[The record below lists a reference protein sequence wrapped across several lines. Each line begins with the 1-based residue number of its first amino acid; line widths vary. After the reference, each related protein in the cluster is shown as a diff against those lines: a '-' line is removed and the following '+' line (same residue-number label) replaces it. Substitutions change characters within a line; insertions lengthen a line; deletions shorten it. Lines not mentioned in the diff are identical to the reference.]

1 MSNATTMAASPQADQ
16 TAHDKRTSKEAKK
29 VAYKHNRLSVG
40 GWIVRILF
48 ACLFAFPLIF
58 MVVSSFKPDDE
69 IMADLGSFTAFLPV
83 GHISLDNYAQVFTR
97 VPASTFLMNSVI
109 ITLVTVVL
117 GVIVNSMA
125 AFAIQRLQVRG
136 KKIIFTFILATLM
149 VPFETY
155 AIPLLWWVNQLPRP
169 VVDQFGLYFTRG
181 WIDTLPVQIVPFI
194 ANAFSVYLYMQ
205 YFETIP
211 KDLDEAARVDG
222 AGWFRIYSRIV
233 MPLSGPATA
242 TVVILSFLPMWNQY
256 VWPLMVVQSESLRP
270 VMIGVQYFQQMTTS
284 WGQIM
289 AYSSLITVPII
300 IVFVIFQKQF
310 VSSIASSG
318 VKG

>member
-1 MSNATTMAASPQADQ
+1 MSQTTLQPAGSGSDRKARRKASSEIRKSEY
-16 TAHDKRTSKEAKK
+16 KRN
-29 VAYKHNRLSVG
+29 HLSVW

-48 ACLFAFPLIF
+48 AIIFAFPLIF

-69 IMADLGSFTAFLPV
+69 IMSDLGSLKAFLPV
-83 GHISLDNYAQVFTR
+83 GHISMDNYSQVFTR
-97 VPASTFLMNSVI
+97 VPAGRFLLNSVI
-109 ITLVTVVL
+109 ITVVTVAL

-136 KKIIFTFILATLM
+136 KGIIFTFILATLM

-155 AIPLLWWVNQLPRP
+155 AIPLLWWVNQLPKAQ
-169 VVDQFGLYFTRG
+169 VDQFGLYFTKG
-181 WIDTLPVQIVPFI
+181 WTNTLWVQIIPFV
-194 ANAFSVYLYMQ
+194 ANAFSVYLYIQ

-211 KDLDEAARVDG
+211 RDLDEAARVDG

-256 VWPLMVVQSESLRP
+256 IWPLMVVQSEDLRP

-289 AYSSLITVPII
+289 AYSSVITVPVII
-300 IVFVIFQKQF
+300 IFVLFQKQF
-310 VSSIASSG
+310 VSSIAASG

>member
-1 MSNATTMAASPQADQ
+1 MTIGTASSISV
-16 TAHDKRTSKEAKK
+16 HEDKTLKEK
-29 VAYKHNRLSVG
+29 YRRNRLSIG
-40 GWIVRILF
+40 GWLVRILF

-69 IMADLGSFTAFLPV
+69 IMADLSSVKAFLPTGNV
-83 GHISLDNYAQVFTR
+83 SLDNYAQVFTR
-97 VPASTFLMNSVI
+97 VPAGRFLLNSVF

-117 GVIVNSMA
+117 GVLVNSMA
-125 AFAIQRLQVRG
+125 AFAIQRLNIRF

-155 AIPLLWWVNQLPRP
+155 AIPLLWWINQLPRP
-169 VVDQFGLYFTRG
+169 AIDQFGLYFTRG
-181 WIDTLPVQIVPFI
+181 WMDTLTIQIIPFI

-211 KDLDEAARVDG
+211 KDLDEAAKVDG

-256 VWPLMVVQSESLRP
+256 LWPLMVVQSENNRP

-289 AYSSLITVPII
+289 AYSSLITLPII
-300 IVFVIFQKQF
+300 AVFVIFQRQF
-310 VSSIASSG
+310 VSSIAATG

>member
-1 MSNATTMAASPQADQ
+1 MTIGTASSISVHGNK
-16 TAHDKRTSKEAKK
+16 TKYRR
-29 VAYKHNRLSVG
+29 NRLSIG
-40 GWIVRILF
+40 GWLVRILF

-69 IMADLGSFTAFLPV
+69 IMADLSSVKAFLPTGNV
-83 GHISLDNYAQVFTR
+83 SLDNYAQVFTR
-97 VPASTFLMNSVI
+97 VPAARFLLNSVF
-109 ITLVTVVL
+109 ITLITVVL
-117 GVIVNSMA
+117 GVLINSMA
-125 AFAIQRLQVRG
+125 AFAIQRLNIRF

-155 AIPLLWWVNQLPRP
+155 AIPLLWWINQLPRP
-169 VVDQFGLYFTRG
+169 AIDQFGLYFTRG
-181 WIDTLPVQIVPFI
+181 WMDTLTIQIIPFI

-211 KDLDEAARVDG
+211 KDLDEAAKVDG

-256 VWPLMVVQSESLRP
+256 LWPLMVVQSENNRP

-289 AYSSLITVPII
+289 AYSSLITLPII
-300 IVFVIFQKQF
+300 AVFVIFQRQF
-310 VSSIASSG
+310 VSSIAVTG

>member
-1 MSNATTMAASPQADQ
+1 MTIGTASSISV
-16 TAHDKRTSKEAKK
+16 HEDKTIKEK
-29 VAYKHNRLSVG
+29 YRRNRLSIG
-40 GWIVRILF
+40 GWLVRILF

-69 IMADLGSFTAFLPV
+69 IMADLSSVKAFLPTGNV
-83 GHISLDNYAQVFTR
+83 SLDNYAQVFTR
-97 VPASTFLMNSVI
+97 VPAGRFLLNSVF

-117 GVIVNSMA
+117 GVLVNSMA
-125 AFAIQRLQVRG
+125 AFAIQRLNIRF

-155 AIPLLWWVNQLPRP
+155 AIPLLWWINQLPRP
-169 VVDQFGLYFTRG
+169 AIDQFGLYFTRG
-181 WIDTLPVQIVPFI
+181 WMDTLTIQIIPFI

-211 KDLDEAARVDG
+211 KDLDEAAKVDG

-256 VWPLMVVQSESLRP
+256 LWPLMVVQSENNRP

-289 AYSSLITVPII
+289 AYSSLITLPII
-300 IVFVIFQKQF
+300 AVFVIFQRQF
-310 VSSIASSG
+310 VSSIAATG

>member
-1 MSNATTMAASPQADQ
+1 MTIGTASSISVYGNK
-16 TAHDKRTSKEAKK
+16 TKYRR
-29 VAYKHNRLSVG
+29 NRLSIG
-40 GWIVRILF
+40 GWLVRILF

-69 IMADLGSFTAFLPV
+69 IMADLSSVKAFLPTGNV
-83 GHISLDNYAQVFTR
+83 SLDNYAQVFTR
-97 VPASTFLMNSVI
+97 VPAGRFLLNSVF

-117 GVIVNSMA
+117 GVLVNSMA
-125 AFAIQRLQVRG
+125 AFAIQRLNIRF

-155 AIPLLWWVNQLPRP
+155 AIPLLWWINQLPRP
-169 VVDQFGLYFTRG
+169 AIDQFGLYFTRG
-181 WIDTLPVQIVPFI
+181 WMDTLTIQIIPFI

-211 KDLDEAARVDG
+211 KDLDEAAKVDG

-256 VWPLMVVQSESLRP
+256 LWPLMVVQSENNRP

-289 AYSSLITVPII
+289 AYSSLITLPII
-300 IVFVIFQKQF
+300 AVFVIFQRQF
-310 VSSIASSG
+310 VSSIAATG

>member
-1 MSNATTMAASPQADQ
+1 
-16 TAHDKRTSKEAKK
+16 
-29 VAYKHNRLSVG
+29 
-40 GWIVRILF
+40 
-48 ACLFAFPLIF
+48 

-69 IMADLGSFTAFLPV
+69 IMADLSSVKAFLPTGNV
-83 GHISLDNYAQVFTR
+83 SLDNYAQVFTR
-97 VPASTFLMNSVI
+97 VPAARFLLNSVF
-109 ITLVTVVL
+109 ITLITVVL
-117 GVIVNSMA
+117 GVLINSMA
-125 AFAIQRLQVRG
+125 AFAIQRLNIRF

-155 AIPLLWWVNQLPRP
+155 AIPLLWWINQLPRP
-169 VVDQFGLYFTRG
+169 AIDQFGLYFTRG
-181 WIDTLPVQIVPFI
+181 WMDTLTIQIIPFI

-211 KDLDEAARVDG
+211 KDLDEAAKVDG

-256 VWPLMVVQSESLRP
+256 LWPLMVVQSENNRP

-289 AYSSLITVPII
+289 AYSSLITLPII
-300 IVFVIFQKQF
+300 AVFVIFQRQF
-310 VSSIASSG
+310 VSSIAATG

>member
-1 MSNATTMAASPQADQ
+1 MTIGTASSISV
-16 TAHDKRTSKEAKK
+16 HEDKTIKEK
-29 VAYKHNRLSVG
+29 YRRNRLSIG
-40 GWIVRILF
+40 GWLVRILF

-69 IMADLGSFTAFLPV
+69 IMADLSSVKAFLPTGNV
-83 GHISLDNYAQVFTR
+83 SLDNYAQVFTR
-97 VPASTFLMNSVI
+97 VPAGRFLLNSVF
-109 ITLVTVVL
+109 ITLVTVVF
-117 GVIVNSMA
+117 GVLFNSMA
-125 AFAIQRLQVRG
+125 AVAIKLLNIRF

-155 AIPLLWWVNQLPRP
+155 AIPLLWWINQLPRP
-169 VVDQFGLYFTRG
+169 AIDQFGLYFTRG
-181 WIDTLPVQIVPFI
+181 WMDTLTIQIIPFI

-211 KDLDEAARVDG
+211 KDLDEAAKVDG

-256 VWPLMVVQSESLRP
+256 LWPLMVVQSENNRP

-289 AYSSLITVPII
+289 AYSSLITLPII
-300 IVFVIFQKQF
+300 AVFVIFQRQF
-310 VSSIASSG
+310 VSSIAATG

>member
-1 MSNATTMAASPQADQ
+1 MTIGTASSISVHGNK
-16 TAHDKRTSKEAKK
+16 TKYRR
-29 VAYKHNRLSVG
+29 NRLSIG
-40 GWIVRILF
+40 GWLVRILF

-69 IMADLGSFTAFLPV
+69 IMADLSSVKAFLPTGNV
-83 GHISLDNYAQVFTR
+83 SLDNYAQVFTR
-97 VPASTFLMNSVI
+97 VPAARFLLNSVF
-109 ITLVTVVL
+109 ITLITVVL
-117 GVIVNSMA
+117 GVLINSMA
-125 AFAIQRLQVRG
+125 AFAIQRLNIRF

-155 AIPLLWWVNQLPRP
+155 AIPLLWWINQLPRP
-169 VVDQFGLYFTRG
+169 AIDQFGLYFTRG
-181 WIDTLPVQIVPFI
+181 WMDTLTIQIIPFI
-194 ANAFSVYLYMQ
+194 ANAFSVYLYMH
-205 YFETIP
+205 YFETMP
-211 KDLDEAARVDG
+211 KDLDEAAKVDG

-256 VWPLMVVQSESLRP
+256 LWPLMVVQSENNRP

-289 AYSSLITVPII
+289 AYSSLITLPII
-300 IVFVIFQKQF
+300 AVFVIFQRQF
-310 VSSIASSG
+310 VSSIAVTG

>member
-1 MSNATTMAASPQADQ
+1 MTIGTASSISV
-16 TAHDKRTSKEAKK
+16 HEDKTIKEK
-29 VAYKHNRLSVG
+29 YRRNRLSIG
-40 GWIVRILF
+40 GWLVRILF

-69 IMADLGSFTAFLPV
+69 IMADLSSVKAFLPTGNV
-83 GHISLDNYAQVFTR
+83 SLDNYAQVFTR
-97 VPASTFLMNSVI
+97 VPAGRFLLNSVF

-117 GVIVNSMA
+117 GVLVNSMA
-125 AFAIQRLQVRG
+125 AFAIQRLNIRF

-155 AIPLLWWVNQLPRP
+155 AIPLLWWINQLPRP
-169 VVDQFGLYFTRG
+169 AIDQFGLYFTRG
-181 WIDTLPVQIVPFI
+181 WMDTLTIQIIPFI
-194 ANAFSVYLYMQ
+194 ANAFSVYLYIQ

-211 KDLDEAARVDG
+211 KDLDEAAKVDG

-256 VWPLMVVQSESLRP
+256 LWPLMVVQSENNRP

-289 AYSSLITVPII
+289 AYSSLITLPII
-300 IVFVIFQKQF
+300 AVFVIFQRQF
-310 VSSIASSG
+310 VSSIAATG

>member
-1 MSNATTMAASPQADQ
+1 MTIGTASSISVHGNK
-16 TAHDKRTSKEAKK
+16 TKYRR
-29 VAYKHNRLSVG
+29 NRLSIG
-40 GWIVRILF
+40 GWLVRILF
-48 ACLFAFPLIF
+48 ACLFACPLIF

-69 IMADLGSFTAFLPV
+69 IMADLSSVKAFLPTGNV
-83 GHISLDNYAQVFTR
+83 SLDNYAQVFTR
-97 VPASTFLMNSVI
+97 VPAARFLLNSVF
-109 ITLVTVVL
+109 ITLITVVL
-117 GVIVNSMA
+117 GVLINSMA
-125 AFAIQRLQVRG
+125 AFAIQRLNIRF

-155 AIPLLWWVNQLPRP
+155 AIPLLWWINQLPRP
-169 VVDQFGLYFTRG
+169 AIDQFGLYFTRG
-181 WIDTLPVQIVPFI
+181 WMDTLTIQIIPFI

-211 KDLDEAARVDG
+211 KDLDEAAKVDG

-256 VWPLMVVQSESLRP
+256 LWPLMVVQSENNRP

-289 AYSSLITVPII
+289 AYSSLITLPII
-300 IVFVIFQKQF
+300 AVFVIFQRQF
-310 VSSIASSG
+310 VSSIAATG

>member
-1 MSNATTMAASPQADQ
+1 MTIGTASSISVHGNK
-16 TAHDKRTSKEAKK
+16 TKYRR
-29 VAYKHNRLSVG
+29 NRLSIG
-40 GWIVRILF
+40 GWLVRILF
-48 ACLFAFPLIF
+48 ACLFALPLIF

-69 IMADLGSFTAFLPV
+69 IMADLSSVKAFLPTGNV
-83 GHISLDNYAQVFTR
+83 SLDNYAQVFTR
-97 VPASTFLMNSVI
+97 VPAARFLLNSVF
-109 ITLVTVVL
+109 ITLITVVL
-117 GVIVNSMA
+117 GVLINSMA
-125 AFAIQRLQVRG
+125 AFAIQRLNIRF

-155 AIPLLWWVNQLPRP
+155 AIPLLWWINQLPRP
-169 VVDQFGLYFTRG
+169 AIDQFGLYFTRG
-181 WIDTLPVQIVPFI
+181 WMDTLTIQIIPFI

-211 KDLDEAARVDG
+211 KDLDEAAKVDG

-256 VWPLMVVQSESLRP
+256 LWPLMVVQSENNRP

-289 AYSSLITVPII
+289 AYSSLITLPII
-300 IVFVIFQKQF
+300 AVFVIFQRQF
-310 VSSIASSG
+310 VSSIAATG

>member
-1 MSNATTMAASPQADQ
+1 MTIGTASSISV
-16 TAHDKRTSKEAKK
+16 HEDKTIKEK
-29 VAYKHNRLSVG
+29 YRRNRLSIG
-40 GWIVRILF
+40 GWLVRILF

-69 IMADLGSFTAFLPV
+69 IMADLSSVNAFLPTGNV
-83 GHISLDNYAQVFTR
+83 SLDNYAQVFTR
-97 VPASTFLMNSVI
+97 VPAARFLLNSVF
-109 ITLVTVVL
+109 ITLITVVL
-117 GVIVNSMA
+117 GVLINSMA
-125 AFAIQRLQVRG
+125 AFAIQRLNIRF

-155 AIPLLWWVNQLPRP
+155 AIPLLWWINQLPRP
-169 VVDQFGLYFTRG
+169 AIDQFGLYFTRG
-181 WIDTLPVQIVPFI
+181 WMDTLTIQIIPFI

-211 KDLDEAARVDG
+211 KDLDEAAKVDG

-256 VWPLMVVQSESLRP
+256 LWPLMVVQSENNRP

-289 AYSSLITVPII
+289 AYSSLITLPII
-300 IVFVIFQKQF
+300 AVFVIFQRQF
-310 VSSIASSG
+310 VSSIAATG

>member
-1 MSNATTMAASPQADQ
+1 MTIGTASSISVHGNK
-16 TAHDKRTSKEAKK
+16 TKYRR
-29 VAYKHNRLSVG
+29 NRLSIG
-40 GWIVRILF
+40 GWLVRILF

-69 IMADLGSFTAFLPV
+69 IMADLSSVKAFLPTGNV
-83 GHISLDNYAQVFTR
+83 SLDNYAQVFTR
-97 VPASTFLMNSVI
+97 VPAARFLLNSVF
-109 ITLVTVVL
+109 ITLITVVL
-117 GVIVNSMA
+117 GVLINSMA
-125 AFAIQRLQVRG
+125 AFAIQRLNIRF

-155 AIPLLWWVNQLPRP
+155 AIPLLWWINQLPRP
-169 VVDQFGLYFTRG
+169 AIDQFGLYFTRG
-181 WIDTLPVQIVPFI
+181 WMDTLTIQIIPFI

-211 KDLDEAARVDG
+211 KDLDEAAKVDG

-256 VWPLMVVQSESLRP
+256 LWPLMVVQSENNRP

-289 AYSSLITVPII
+289 AYSSLITLPII
-300 IVFVIFQKQF
+300 AVFVIFQRQF
-310 VSSIASSG
+310 VSSIAATG

>member
-1 MSNATTMAASPQADQ
+1 MTIGTASSISVHGNK
-16 TAHDKRTSKEAKK
+16 TKYRR
-29 VAYKHNRLSVG
+29 NRLSIG
-40 GWIVRILF
+40 GWLVRILF

-69 IMADLGSFTAFLPV
+69 IMADLSSVKAFLPTSNV
-83 GHISLDNYAQVFTR
+83 SLDNYAQVFTR
-97 VPASTFLMNSVI
+97 VPAARFLLNSVF
-109 ITLVTVVL
+109 ITLITVVL
-117 GVIVNSMA
+117 GVLINSMA
-125 AFAIQRLQVRG
+125 AFAIQRLNIRF
-136 KKIIFTFILATLM
+136 KKIIFTFILATLI

-155 AIPLLWWVNQLPRP
+155 AIPLLWWINQLPRP
-169 VVDQFGLYFTRG
+169 AIDQFGLYFTRG
-181 WIDTLPVQIVPFI
+181 WMDTLTIQIIPFI

-211 KDLDEAARVDG
+211 KDLDEAAKVDG

-256 VWPLMVVQSESLRP
+256 LWPLMVVQSENNRP

-289 AYSSLITVPII
+289 AYSSLITLPII
-300 IVFVIFQKQF
+300 AVFVIFQRQF
-310 VSSIASSG
+310 VSSIAATG

>member
-1 MSNATTMAASPQADQ
+1 MTIGTASSISVHGNK
-16 TAHDKRTSKEAKK
+16 TKYRR
-29 VAYKHNRLSVG
+29 NRLSIG
-40 GWIVRILF
+40 GWLVRILF

-69 IMADLGSFTAFLPV
+69 IMADLSSVNAFLPTGNV
-83 GHISLDNYAQVFTR
+83 SLDNYAQVFTR
-97 VPASTFLMNSVI
+97 VPAARFLLNSVF
-109 ITLVTVVL
+109 ITLITVVL
-117 GVIVNSMA
+117 GVLINSMA
-125 AFAIQRLQVRG
+125 AFAIQRLNIRF

-155 AIPLLWWVNQLPRP
+155 AIPLLWWINQLPRP
-169 VVDQFGLYFTRG
+169 AIDQFGLYFTRG
-181 WIDTLPVQIVPFI
+181 WMDTLTIQIIPFI

-211 KDLDEAARVDG
+211 KDLDEAAKVDG

-256 VWPLMVVQSESLRP
+256 LWPLMVVQSENNRP

-289 AYSSLITVPII
+289 AYSSLITLPII
-300 IVFVIFQKQF
+300 AVFVIFQRQF
-310 VSSIASSG
+310 VSSIAATG

>member
-1 MSNATTMAASPQADQ
+1 MSIGTASSSPV
-16 TAHDKRTSKEAKK
+16 RGSSTSSGK
-29 VAYKHNRLSVG
+29 YRRNRLSVG
-40 GWIVRILF
+40 GWLIRIFF

-69 IMADLGSFTAFLPV
+69 IMADLGSVKAFLPTGKV
-83 GHISLDNYAQVFTR
+83 SLENYAQVFTR
-97 VPASTFLMNSVI
+97 VPAGRFLLNSVL
-109 ITLVTVVL
+109 ITLITVVL
-117 GVIVNSMA
+117 GVLINSMA
-125 AFAIQRLQVRG
+125 AFAIQRLNVRF
-136 KKIIFTFILATLM
+136 KKVIFTFILATLM

-169 VVDQFGLYFTRG
+169 AVDQFGIYFTQG
-181 WIDTLPVQIVPFI
+181 WMDTLTIQIVPFI
-194 ANAFSVYLYMQ
+194 ANAFSVYLYIQ

-211 KDLDEAARVDG
+211 KDLDEAAKVDG

-256 VWPLMVVQSESLRP
+256 LWPLMVVQSENKRP

-289 AYSSLITVPII
+289 AYSSLITIPII
-300 IVFVIFQKQF
+300 VVFVIFQRQF
-310 VSSIASSG
+310 VSSIAATG